1 MTTQPTTKP
10 THNRL
15 FYSAAALTLLVLTF
29 IGFRFFYLHMQ
40 ACPGRPL
47 TPPIHTLL
55 IVHGVL
61 MTAWMLLSV
70 VQPLLVAA
78 NRKRVHMAL
87 GKFAAVLAV
96 GIVIAGYLVAINAAR
111 VNPPDLKL
119 FGLNQKEFLTVPLSG
134 VVTFGAFVLV
144 GVLNRRRP
152 EVHRPMMLMASLA
165 IVSAA
170 MGRMPAL
177 NGWYAGTWLEH
188 WFSAFVSM
196 LALGGLMLVV
206 KCALERR
213 FDRWFA
219 IAFGIL
225 AVVCVGASLVAK
237 TAIWNQIT
245 SILLRC
251 RVKVKHADS
260 IIYVPSGQHG
270 AKPKGEVIA
279 EILASIRERWA

>member
-15 FYSAAALTLLVLTF
+15 FYAAASLALLVLTF

-40 ACPGRPL
+40 AFPGRPL
-47 TPPIHTLL
+47 TPPIRTLL
-55 IVHGVL
+55 IIHGIL
-61 MTAWMLLSV
+61 MTAWMLLAV
-70 VQPLLVAA
+70 LQPLLVAA

-96 GIVIAGYLVAINAAR
+96 GIVIAGYLVAVNAAR
-111 VNPPDLKL
+111 VNPPELKL
-119 FGLNQKEFLTVPLSG
+119 FGLAPKEFLTVPLIG
-134 VVTFGAFVLV
+134 VVTFGAFVFV

-177 NGWYAGTWLEH
+177 NDWYAGTWLEH
-188 WFSAFVSM
+188 WFSAFVST
-196 LALGGLMLVV
+196 LALGALMLAA
-206 KCALERR
+206 KCAMERR

-219 IAFGIL
+219 GAFGAL
-225 AVVCVGASLVAK
+225 AFACVFASLLAK
-237 TAIWNQIT
+237 TDAWVQLAT
-245 SILLRC
+245 ILTR
-251 RVKVKHADS
+251 
-260 IIYVPSGQHG
+260 
-270 AKPKGEVIA
+270 
-279 EILASIRERWA
+279 